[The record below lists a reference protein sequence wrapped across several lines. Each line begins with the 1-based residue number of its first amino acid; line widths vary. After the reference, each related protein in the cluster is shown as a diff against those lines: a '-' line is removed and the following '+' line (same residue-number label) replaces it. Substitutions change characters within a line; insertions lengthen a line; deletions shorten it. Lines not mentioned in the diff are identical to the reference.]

1 MGWRRA
7 ASSAFAEATADHHSL
22 GEGGQPR
29 LDGPEGPSLQAG
41 VVMKKTFS
49 WFLVLVGLVLLQRL
63 DAQAPKAERPQSAP
77 AEQAKPVED
86 PLGRSTPH
94 GTVVGLVN
102 AAKQGNLERAAEYL
116 ESSLKPSERQELA
129 EQLRSFW
136 TASCSRPWIASA
148 TSRTEIS
155 TMGRPT
161 EIVSVL
167 SKARPAMS
175 RSFWTVCSEVKAP
188 AIWLFAS
195 SSLQEIPRLYEEV
208 QPRWFE
214 AYVPERMRT
223 IRFLSLPLYR
233 WIAILLVIPLVFV
246 ISALSTRVLT
256 GALGLVFRRL
266 TREQPDRKVGSA
278 WPLRLLIL
286 AVFFYG
292 ASFLG
297 LTLATRNFWHRVAQT
312 VIVIAVCWLSLR
324 LIDRVT
330 ELSLKRLQRGHRSAD
345 TALVRLINRLLK
357 AATVILTG
365 LLLLYLSDVDLT
377 AALTGLGVGG
387 LAIGFGAQKTIENLF
402 GGIMMISDKPVKV
415 GDACRVGGFFGTVE
429 DIGIRSTR
437 IRTLDRTVVSVP
449 NGQLATMSLE
459 NFTVRDRILFH
470 HTVALG
476 RQATADQLRSV
487 LAQIRRMLASH
498 PALDSTSARTR
509 FIRVTGYSLD
519 LEVFVYVLETDYPL
533 FLAIQEE
540 LLLGVMDIIETSGT
554 VAV

>member
-1 MGWRRA
+1 
-7 ASSAFAEATADHHSL
+7 
-22 GEGGQPR
+22 
-29 LDGPEGPSLQAG
+29 
-41 VVMKKTFS
+41 MKKTFS
-49 WFLVLVGLVLLQRL
+49 WLLVLVGLVLLQRL
-63 DAQAPKAERPQSAP
+63 DAQAPKAERPQSTT

-94 GTVVGLVN
+94 GTVVGLVA
-102 AAKQGNLERAAEYL
+102 AAKQGNLDRAAEYL
-116 ESSLKPSERQELA
+116 QSSLKSSERQALA
-129 EQLRSFW
+129 EQLGVVLDRKLLTTLDRVSNKPDGDLDDGL
-136 TASCSRPWIASA
+136 TNRDRIGVVESPSGDA
-148 TSRTEIS
+148 EIFLDRVQR
-155 TMGRPT
+155 GQD
-161 EIVSVL
+161 
-167 SKARPAMS
+167 
-175 RSFWTVCSEVKAP
+175 P

-195 SSLQEIPRLYEEV
+195 SSLQEIPRLYEEL
-208 QPRWFE
+208 QPPWFE
-214 AYVPERMRT
+214 RYVPERMRT
-223 IRFLSLPLYR
+223 IRLLSLPLYR
-233 WIAILLVIPLVFV
+233 WIAFLLLIPLVFA
-246 ISALSTRVLT
+246 ISALSTRALT
-256 GALGLVFRRL
+256 GVLGLVFRRL
-266 TREQPDRKVGSA
+266 TREQSHRKLVSA
-278 WPLRLLIL
+278 WPLRLLVL
-286 AVFFYG
+286 ALFFYG

-297 LTLATRNFWHRVAQT
+297 VTLATRNFWHRVAQT

-357 AATVILTG
+357 AAMVIVTG

-449 NGQLATMSLE
+449 NGQLASMSLE
-459 NFTVRDRILFH
+459 NFAVRDRILFH

-519 LEVFVYVLETDYPL
+519 LEIFVYVLETDYPL

>member
-1 MGWRRA
+1 
-7 ASSAFAEATADHHSL
+7 
-22 GEGGQPR
+22 
-29 LDGPEGPSLQAG
+29 
-41 VVMKKTFS
+41 MKNTFS

-63 DAQAPKAERPQSAP
+63 DAQAPKAERPQSTT

-102 AAKQGNLERAAEYL
+102 AAKQGNLDRAAEYL
-116 ESSLKPSERQELA
+116 QSSLKPSERQALA
-129 EQLRSFW
+129 QQLGVVLDRKLFTTLDRVSDKPDGDLGDGL
-136 TASCSRPWIASA
+136 TNRDRIGVVESPSGDV
-148 TSRTEIS
+148 EIFLDRLQRGQG
-155 TMGRPT
+155 T
-161 EIVSVL
+161 
-167 SKARPAMS
+167 
-175 RSFWTVCSEVKAP
+175 

-195 SSLQEIPRLYEEV
+195 SSLQEIPRLYEEL
-208 QPRWFE
+208 QPLWFE
-214 AYVPERMRT
+214 RYVPERMRT
-223 IRFLSLPLYR
+223 VRLLALPLYR
-233 WIAILLVIPLVFV
+233 WIALLLLIPLVFF
-246 ISALSTRVLT
+246 IAALSSRALT
-256 GALGLVFRRL
+256 GVLSLVFRRL
-266 TREQPDRKVGSA
+266 TREQSDRKLVSA
-278 WPLRLLIL
+278 WPLRLLVL
-286 AVFFYG
+286 ALFFYG

-324 LIDRVT
+324 LIDGVT
-330 ELSLKRLQRGHRSAD
+330 ELSLKRLQRGLRSAD

-357 AATVILTG
+357 AATVIVTG

-449 NGQLATMSLE
+449 NGQLASMSLE
-459 NFTVRDRILFH
+459 NFAVRDRILFH

-519 LEVFVYVLETDYPL
+519 LEIFVYVLETDYPL